1 MQAWNCWQGCSTQ
14 WRVGMA
20 GPTGLDYAGVRAFLD
35 EQDIEGGPE
44 ARRDIWRGIQAAER
58 ATLEV
63 WADRRER
70 EAAQQSAGQPP
81 APPRG
86 L

>member
-1 MQAWNCWQGCSTQ
+1 
-14 WRVGMA
+14 MA
-20 GPTGLDYAGVRAFLD
+20 GPTGLDYAGVRAHLD
-35 EQDIEGGPE
+35 EQDIEGPD

>member
-1 MQAWNCWQGCSTQ
+1 MQAWECWQGVNTQ

-35 EQDIEGGPE
+35 EQDIEGPD

-81 APPRG
+81 APPRR